1 VKLILGSASPRRKE
15 ILAQVGIVPFEI
27 RAPNIDETPLKKELP
42 LQYCRRIAERKIQE
56 LKLADD
62 EIAICADTTVA
73 VGRRILGKPSDR
85 DEANSFLSLLS
96 GRRHK
101 VITCVTVRKQNKI
114 RTKEVVSRVKMRALG
129 FQEKEFYLDS
139 GDWEGKAGG
148 YGIQGIASSFIPWIG
163 GSYTGIV
170 GLPLTETIGL
180 LRTFGYPVFSEKK
193 WLIDQFF

>member
-1 VKLILGSASPRRKE
+1 MKLILGSASPRRKE
-15 ILAQVGIVPFEI
+15 ILEQVGIVPFEI

-180 LRTFGYPVFSEKK
+180 LRTFGYPVFSEKNG
-193 WLIDQFF
+193 

>member
-15 ILAQVGIVPFEI
+15 ILAQVGIIPFEI
-27 RAPNIDETPLKKELP
+27 RAPNIDETPLAKELP
-42 LQYCRRIAERKIQE
+42 LQYCRRITEKKIQA

-73 VGRRILGKPSDR
+73 VGRRILGKPSYR

-101 VITCVTVRKQNKI
+101 VITCVAVRKQNKI
-114 RTKEVVSRVKMRALG
+114 RTKEVVSRVKMRVLG
-129 FQEKEFYLDS
+129 FEEKEFYLNS
-139 GDWEGKAGG
+139 FDWGGKAGG

-180 LRTFGYPVFSEKK
+180 LSTFGYSVYGEKNG
-193 WLIDQFF
+193 

>member
-1 VKLILGSASPRRKE
+1 MKLILGSASPRRKE

-42 LQYCRRIAERKIQE
+42 FQYCRRIAERKIQE

-180 LRTFGYPVFSEKK
+180 LRTFGYPVFSEKNG
-193 WLIDQFF
+193 

>member
-1 VKLILGSASPRRKE
+1 MKLILGSASPRRKE
-15 ILAQVGIVPFEI
+15 ILAQAGIVPFEI

-42 LQYCRRIAERKIQE
+42 LQYCRRIAERKIHE

-180 LRTFGYPVFSEKK
+180 LRTFGYPVFSEKNG
-193 WLIDQFF
+193 

>member
-1 VKLILGSASPRRKE
+1 MKLILGSASARRKE
-15 ILAQVGIVPFEI
+15 ILAQVGIVPFAI
-27 RAPNIDETPLKKELP
+27 RAPNIDETPLIRELP
-42 LQYCRRIAERKIQE
+42 LQYCRRITEEKIHSLE
-56 LKLADD
+56 LADD
-62 EIAICADTTVA
+62 EVAICADTTVA

-101 VITCVTVRKQNKI
+101 VITCVAVRKQNKI
-114 RTKEVVSRVKMRALG
+114 RTKDVVSRVKMRVLG
-129 FQEKEFYLDS
+129 YQEKEFYLDS
-139 GDWEGKAGG
+139 GDLEGKAGG

-180 LRTFGYPVFSEKK
+180 LRTFGYPVFGEKNG
-193 WLIDQFF
+193 

>member
-1 VKLILGSASPRRKE
+1 MKLILGSASVRRKE
-15 ILAQVGIVPFEI
+15 ILAQVGIVPFAI
-27 RAPNIDETPLKKELP
+27 RAPNIDETPLIRELP
-42 LQYCRRIAERKIQE
+42 LQYCRRITEEKIHSFE
-56 LKLADD
+56 LADD

-101 VITCVTVRKQNKI
+101 VITCVAVRKQNKI
-114 RTKEVVSRVKMRALG
+114 RTKDVVSRVKMRVLG
-129 FQEKEFYLDS
+129 YQEKEFYLDS

-180 LRTFGYPVFSEKK
+180 LRTFGYPVFSEKNG
-193 WLIDQFF
+193 

>member
-1 VKLILGSASPRRKE
+1 MKLILGSASPRRKE

-42 LQYCRRIAERKIQE
+42 LQYCRRIAEREIQE

-180 LRTFGYPVFSEKK
+180 LRTFGYPVFSEKNG
-193 WLIDQFF
+193 

>member
-1 VKLILGSASPRRKE
+1 MKLILGSTSPRRKE
-15 ILAQVGIVPFEI
+15 ILAQVGIIPFEI
-27 RAPNIDETPLKKELP
+27 RAPNIDETPLVKELP
-42 LQYCRRIAERKIQE
+42 LQYCRRITEKKIQA

-101 VITCVTVRKQNKI
+101 VITCVAVRKQNKI

-180 LRTFGYPVFSEKK
+180 LRTFGYPVFSEKNG
-193 WLIDQFF
+193 

>member
-1 VKLILGSASPRRKE
+1 MKLILGSASPRRKE
-15 ILAQVGIVPFEI
+15 ILAQVGIIPFEI
-27 RAPNIDETPLKKELP
+27 RAPNIDETPLAKELP
-42 LQYCRRIAERKIQE
+42 LQYCRRITEKKIQA
-56 LKLADD
+56 LKLAND

-180 LRTFGYPVFSEKK
+180 LRTFGYPVFSEKNG
-193 WLIDQFF
+193 

>member
-1 VKLILGSASPRRKE
+1 
-15 ILAQVGIVPFEI
+15 
-27 RAPNIDETPLKKELP
+27 
-42 LQYCRRIAERKIQE
+42 
-56 LKLADD
+56 
-62 EIAICADTTVA
+62 
-73 VGRRILGKPSDR
+73 LGKPSDR

-114 RTKEVVSRVKMRALG
+114 RTKEVVSRVKMRTLD

-180 LRTFGYPVFSEKK
+180 LRTFGYPVFSEKNG
-193 WLIDQFF
+193 

>member
-15 ILAQVGIVPFEI
+15 ILAQVGIIPFEI
-27 RAPNIDETPLKKELP
+27 RAPNIDETPLAKELP
-42 LQYCRRIAERKIQE
+42 LQYCRRITEKKIQA

-73 VGRRILGKPSDR
+73 VGRRILVKPSDR

-101 VITCVTVRKQNKI
+101 VITCVAVRKQNKI
-114 RTKEVVSRVKMRALG
+114 RTKEVVSRVKMRVLG
-129 FQEKEFYLDS
+129 FEEKEFYLNS

-180 LRTFGYPVFSEKK
+180 LRTFGYPVFSEKNG
-193 WLIDQFF
+193 

>member
-1 VKLILGSASPRRKE
+1 MKLILGSASPRRKE
-15 ILAQVGIVPFEI
+15 ILVQVGIIPFEI
-27 RAPNIDETPLKKELP
+27 RAPNIDETPLAKELP
-42 LQYCRRIAERKIQE
+42 LQYCRRITEKKIQA

-101 VITCVTVRKQNKI
+101 VITCVAVRKQNKI
-114 RTKEVVSRVKMRALG
+114 RTKEVVSRVKMRVLG
-129 FQEKEFYLDS
+129 FEEKEFYLNS

-180 LRTFGYPVFSEKK
+180 LSTFGYSVYGEKNG
-193 WLIDQFF
+193 

>member
-1 VKLILGSASPRRKE
+1 MKLILGSASPRRKE
-15 ILAQVGIVPFEI
+15 ILAQVGIIPFEI
-27 RAPNIDETPLKKELP
+27 RAPNIDETPLAKELP
-42 LQYCRRIAERKIQE
+42 LQYCRRITEKKIQA

-101 VITCVTVRKQNKI
+101 VITCVAVRKQNKI
-114 RTKEVVSRVKMRALG
+114 RTKEVVSRVKMRVLG
-129 FQEKEFYLDS
+129 FEEKEFYLNS

-180 LRTFGYPVFSEKK
+180 LSTLGYSVYGEKNG
-193 WLIDQFF
+193 

>member
-1 VKLILGSASPRRKE
+1 MKLILGSASPRRKE

-180 LRTFGYPVFSEKK
+180 LRTFGYPVFSEKN
-193 WLIDQFF
+193 D

>member
-1 VKLILGSASPRRKE
+1 MKLILGSGSPRRKE

-27 RAPNIDETPLKKELP
+27 RAPNVDETPLKKELP
-42 LQYCRRIAERKIQE
+42 LQYCMRIAEKKIHAI
-56 LKLADD
+56 KLADD

-73 VGRRILGKPSDR
+73 LGRRILGKPINRAEADR
-85 DEANSFLSLLS
+85 FLNLLS

-101 VITCVTVRKQNKI
+101 VITCVAIKKQNKI
-114 RTKEVVSRVKMRALG
+114 KTKEVVSRVKMRFLSP
-129 FQEKEFYLDS
+129 QEKEIYLDT

-148 YGIQGIASSFIPWIG
+148 YGIQGLASSFIPWIG

-180 LRTFGYPVFSEKK
+180 LSSLGYPVFGKNNG
-193 WLIDQFF
+193 

>member
-1 VKLILGSASPRRKE
+1 MKLILGSASPRRKE
-15 ILAQVGIVPFEI
+15 ILEQVGIVPFEI

-129 FQEKEFYLDS
+129 FQEKEFYLNS

-180 LRTFGYPVFSEKK
+180 LRTFGYPVFSEKNG
-193 WLIDQFF
+193 

>member
-1 VKLILGSASPRRKE
+1 MKLILGSASPRRKE
-15 ILAQVGIVPFEI
+15 ILAQVGIIPFEI
-27 RAPNIDETPLKKELP
+27 RAPNIDETPLAKELP
-42 LQYCRRIAERKIQE
+42 LQYCRRITEKKIQE

-180 LRTFGYPVFSEKK
+180 LRTFGYPVFSEKNG
-193 WLIDQFF
+193 

>member
-1 VKLILGSASPRRKE
+1 MKLILGSASPRRKE
-15 ILAQVGIVPFEI
+15 ILAQVGIIPFEI
-27 RAPNIDETPLKKELP
+27 RAPNIDETPLAKELP
-42 LQYCRRIAERKIQE
+42 LQYCRRITEKKIQA

-101 VITCVTVRKQNKI
+101 VITCVAVRKQNKI
-114 RTKEVVSRVKMRALG
+114 RTKEVVSRVKMRVLG
-129 FQEKEFYLDS
+129 FEEKEFYLNS

-180 LRTFGYPVFSEKK
+180 LRTFGYPVFSEKNG
-193 WLIDQFF
+193 

>member
-1 VKLILGSASPRRKE
+1 MKRLWQKSCLFSIAGEL
-15 ILAQVGIVPFEI
+15 Q
-27 RAPNIDETPLKKELP
+27 KK
-42 LQYCRRIAERKIQE
+42 KIQA
-56 LKLADD
+56 LKLTDD

-73 VGRRILGKPSDR
+73 VGRRILGKPSDSE
-85 DEANSFLSLLS
+85 EANSFLSLLS

-101 VITCVTVRKQNKI
+101 VITCVAVRKQNKI
-114 RTKEVVSRVKMRALG
+114 RTKEVVSRVKMRVLS
-129 FQEKEFYLDS
+129 FEEKEFYLNS

-180 LRTFGYPVFSEKK
+180 LSTFGYSVYGEKNG
-193 WLIDQFF
+193 

>member
-1 VKLILGSASPRRKE
+1 MKLILGSASPRRKE
-15 ILAQVGIVPFEI
+15 ILAQVGIIPFEI
-27 RAPNIDETPLKKELP
+27 RAPNIDETPLAKELP
-42 LQYCRRIAERKIQE
+42 LQYCSRITEKKIQA

-85 DEANSFLSLLS
+85 DEANSFLNLLS

-101 VITCVTVRKQNKI
+101 VITCVAVRKQNKI
-114 RTKEVVSRVKMRALG
+114 RTKEVVSRVKMRVLG
-129 FQEKEFYLDS
+129 FEEKEFYLNS

-180 LRTFGYPVFSEKK
+180 LSTFGYSVYGEKNG
-193 WLIDQFF
+193 

>member
-1 VKLILGSASPRRKE
+1 MKLILGSASPRRKE

-42 LQYCRRIAERKIQE
+42 LQYCRRIAERKIHE

-62 EIAICADTTVA
+62 EIAICADTTDA

-180 LRTFGYPVFSEKK
+180 LRTFGYPVFSEKNG
-193 WLIDQFF
+193 

>member
-15 ILAQVGIVPFEI
+15 ILEQVGIVPFEI

-180 LRTFGYPVFSEKK
+180 LRTFGYPVFSEKNG
-193 WLIDQFF
+193 

>member
-1 VKLILGSASPRRKE
+1 MKLILGSASPRRKE

-180 LRTFGYPVFSEKK
+180 LRTFGYPVFSEKNG
-193 WLIDQFF
+193 

>member
-1 VKLILGSASPRRKE
+1 MKLILGSASPRRKE

-180 LRTFGYPVFSEKK
+180 LRTFGYPVFSERNG
-193 WLIDQFF
+193 

>member
-15 ILAQVGIVPFEI
+15 ILAQVGIIPFEI

-180 LRTFGYPVFSEKK
+180 LRTFGYPVFSEKNG
-193 WLIDQFF
+193 

>member
-1 VKLILGSASPRRKE
+1 MKLILGSASPRRKE

-42 LQYCRRIAERKIQE
+42 LQYCRRIAERKIHE

-148 YGIQGIASSFIPWIG
+148 YGIQCIASSFIPWICC
-163 GSYTGIV
+163 SYTGIV
-170 GLPLTETIGL
+170 GLPVTETIGL
-180 LRTFGYPVFSEKK
+180 LRTFGYPVFSEKNG
-193 WLIDQFF
+193 

>member
-180 LRTFGYPVFSEKK
+180 LRTFGYPVFSEKNG
-193 WLIDQFF
+193 

>member
-1 VKLILGSASPRRKE
+1 MKLILGSASPRRKE
-15 ILAQVGIVPFEI
+15 ILAQVGIIPFEI
-27 RAPNIDETPLKKELP
+27 RAPNIDETPLAKELP
-42 LQYCRRIAERKIQE
+42 LQYCRRITEKKIQA

-73 VGRRILGKPSDR
+73 VGRRILGKPSDC

-101 VITCVTVRKQNKI
+101 VITCVAVRKQNKI
-114 RTKEVVSRVKMRALG
+114 RTKEVVSRVKMRVLG
-129 FQEKEFYLDS
+129 FEEKEFYLNS

-180 LRTFGYPVFSEKK
+180 LSTFGYSVYGEKNG
-193 WLIDQFF
+193 